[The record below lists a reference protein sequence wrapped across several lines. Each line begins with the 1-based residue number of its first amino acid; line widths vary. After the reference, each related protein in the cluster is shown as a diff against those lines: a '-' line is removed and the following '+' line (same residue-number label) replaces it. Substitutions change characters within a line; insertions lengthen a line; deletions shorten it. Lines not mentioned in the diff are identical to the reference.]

1 MSDAGPAAPAGS
13 GLRVYGQLLLSPRSG
28 ALISSAFIARLP
40 GAMVPIGLVLIVA
53 ALRGSYA
60 QAGLVTAAFA
70 VGAAIAAP
78 WLGRL
83 LDRHGPR
90 RVIPLPALVSGGLLV
105 ALAAVVASAP
115 TAELVALAALAGA
128 AQPPIGPALRVGLR
142 SLFADSTRR
151 QAGYALD
158 SVSVEAVYVVGP
170 LCLSLLLGFGQQ
182 EVLLGAAA
190 VLVAGSVAFALAM
203 PPTERVPQEV
213 SDSHGR
219 RLSVLRGQAGRII
232 GVSAAVAITFGVMDT
247 AMAGAAGLVLGDQ
260 QQVGLLFAATAGGS
274 VVGGLVFGSRGSR
287 RTQHALLRVL
297 LGCFAATLAVVA
309 LLTAVEGVWL
319 WVLLPC
325 LFVCGLT
332 IAPVMITIANVV
344 DLSVPPGR
352 LSEGQSLS
360 RQRDDGGHGRG
371 HGPDRAHP
379 RRRRG
384 RGLLRRGCSG
394 PGGGTGRRRPG
405 APLAGPAGR
414 GGAARPGGRLAG
426 FRALTLQSARTSPAG
441 GAAEAGEQLQH
452 DRGPHGRTEH
462 PLGDGV
468 GLGEQPMMRCSAG
481 WDAAGAAPGPP
492 DRGGPVRRRGATWA

>member
-1 MSDAGPAAPAGS
+1 VSDAEPATPAQG
-13 GLRVYGQLLLSPRSG
+13 GLRVYGQLLLSPRPG

-40 GAMVPIGLVLIVA
+40 GVMVPIGLMLIIS

-70 VGAAIAAP
+70 VGSAVAAP

-90 RVIPLPALVSGGLLV
+90 RVIPLSALVSGGLLV

-115 TAELVALAALAGA
+115 TAQLVVLAALAGA
-128 AQPPIGPALRVGLR
+128 AQPPISPALRVGLR
-142 SLFADSTRR
+142 GLFADSARR

-170 LCLSLLLGFGQQ
+170 LCLSLLLGAGQQ
-182 EVLLGAAA
+182 EVLLGAAV

-213 SDSHGR
+213 SNPHGQ

-232 GVSAAVAITFGVMDT
+232 GVSAAIAVTFGVMDT
-247 AMAGAAGLVLGDQ
+247 AMAGAAGLVLGNQ

-309 LLTAVEGVWL
+309 LLTAVQGVWV
-319 WVLLPC
+319 WILLPC

-332 IAPVMITIANVV
+332 IAPVMITVANVV

-352 LSEGQSLS
+352 LSEGQSLNGS
-360 RQRDDGGHGRG
+360 ATMGGMAAGTALTGLLLDIGGVAVSFAVGALVLAAALAAVGRG
-371 HGPDRAHP
+371 P
-379 RRRRG
+379 R
-384 RGLLRRGCSG
+384 S
-394 PGGGTGRRRPG
+394 PGARRPG
-405 APLAGPAGR
+405 
-414 GGAARPGGRLAG
+414 
-426 FRALTLQSARTSPAG
+426 
-441 GAAEAGEQLQH
+441 
-452 DRGPHGRTEH
+452 
-462 PLGDGV
+462 
-468 GLGEQPMMRCSAG
+468 RCCPTG
-481 WDAAGAAPGPP
+481 
-492 DRGGPVRRRGATWA
+492 